1 MEGGLTQHP
10 RGGST
15 ELTLP
20 VTHSLSLRGVQHR
33 DLHPQPSPPLQALN
47 MQALTSP
54 LPDPPCLSSL
64 QAFNIEAFIP
74 KLREYLRV
82 QNPNKRQFLISW
94 ITVREGG
101 RYALSVRAGGGGR
114 YALTVRAGGSPRLS
128 MPCLP

>member
-33 DLHPQPSPPLQALN
+33 DLHPLPSPPLQALN

-101 RYALSVRAGGGGR
+101 GRGQYASSASSSSAGSR
-114 YALTVRAGGSPRLS
+114 
-128 MPCLP
+128 